1 METMIFAI
9 ITIACFVAVA
19 CIWYDMGKKVGA
31 KDKYKYGMERFDAA
45 VSIYN
50 EAYDEVSEE
59 LVERRKMIIKLI
71 KDKEKAVKA
80 CRKYRERANL
90 LEDNLNNLI
99 DTYQSNENNLF
110 EAVKQNAFLAGQVQA
125 YQKALPDS
133 TSKEK

>member
-1 METMIFAI
+1 METVIFAI
-9 ITIACFVAVA
+9 ITIACFIALA
-19 CIWYDMGKKVGA
+19 CIWYKMGKEVGA
-31 KDKYKYGMERFDAA
+31 RDKYIYGEERFDEAA
-45 VSIYN
+45 SIYN
-50 EAYDEVSEE
+50 EAYDNVIDE
-59 LVERRKMIIKLI
+59 LVEKRKTIVKLI

-90 LEDNLNNLI
+90 LEHNLNNLI

>member
-1 METMIFAI
+1 METVIFVI

-19 CIWYDMGKKVGA
+19 CIWYDMGKKAGA

-50 EAYDEVSEE
+50 EAYDNVLEE
-59 LVERRKMIIKLI
+59 LVKKRKMIIKLI

-90 LEDNLNNLI
+90 LEHNLNNLI
-99 DTYQSNENNLF
+99 DTYQMSEEDSF
-110 EAVKQNAFLAGQVQA
+110 EMEKHILFLAGQLEA
-125 YQKALPDS
+125 FQKALPDGIN
-133 TSKEK
+133 KEK